1 MIHLPAWFRLAH
13 EVLDLVAQNGQ
24 QPERVILCHMNPSHR
39 DVAYQRSLADRGA
52 FLEYDMLG
60 MDFWYAD
67 QGVQC
72 PSDEDNATAIAN
84 LVSLGYGEQILLS
97 QDVFIKMMLCA
108 YGGNGYAH
116 VQRHFLPRLLRH
128 GLSQADLAML
138 VIDNPRRALA
148 RKIIPGHQP

>member
-13 EVLDLVAQNGQ
+13 EVLDLVEQNGLSLD
-24 QPERVILCHMNPSHR
+24 RVILCHMNPSGK

-52 FLEYDMLG
+52 YLEYDMIG

-67 QGVQC
+67 QAVQC
-72 PSDEDNATAIAN
+72 PSDEDSAAAISN
-84 LVSLGYGEQILLS
+84 LFGFGYGAQILLS
-97 QDVFIKMMLCA
+97 QDVFIKMMLCE

-128 GLSQADLAML
+128 GLTEADLATL
-138 VIDNPRRALA
+138 VVANPRRALA
-148 RKIIPGHQP
+148 RKIISG